1 MESESK
7 PNQNLN
13 LQPKASQGLQLS
25 ESKESKSQLDRYLLG
40 CFSVQK
46 LYGRDIANAETV
58 TELFHAMLGQYPA
71 AQVLKAFELWL
82 QRSQEFPTP
91 ADIIGI
97 IKRKGKPPLSK
108 EMFIAISKK
117 SGEDRTKDDWQYLR
131 DYEAELTES
140 VDDFG
145 DATKDAA
152 TLQENIRL
160 RQQVMEQK
168 NEIHRLNELLHMERM
183 RKGIEPPKP
192 SVHEQVTR
200 TIETMKRE
208 GAKQEDIDAFAQ
220 SFGVAA

>member
-1 MESESK
+1 M
-7 PNQNLN
+7 
-13 LQPKASQGLQLS
+13 
-25 ESKESKSQLDRYLLG
+25 
-40 CFSVQK
+40 
-46 LYGRDIANAETV
+46 YGRDIANAETV